1 MLRQKVNKR
10 GFHKVIE
17 DFQFCNSTLLS
28 LKLFCHQCLQALAVE
43 RREEI
48 NKDSVNK
55 IVYCGKS
62 DVIYIWMNNKFSAI
76 LLYETL
82 SHWLLHNDPMFKGS
96 TLDDSSSEHNIYI
109 IELNYMDKSIINR
122 NKQLNINT
130 IIV

>member
-1 MLRQKVNKR
+1 MLRQKVNKK

-28 LKLFCHQCLQALAVE
+28 LKLFCCQCLRALE
-43 RREEI
+43 MENQLIDR
-48 NKDSVNK
+48 NGVNK

-62 DVIYIWMNNKFSAI
+62 DVIYIWMTNDLTSKM
-76 LLYETL
+76 LKETL

-96 TLDDSSSEHNIYI
+96 TLDDSSAEDNIYI
-109 IELNYMDKSIINR
+109 IELNYMDKSIIER
-122 NKQLNINT
+122 NKKQNINT